1 MMSTDTPCSRFAFS
15 HMPTQLF
22 PWELRMNH
30 YPAWCLLTSQTSSW
44 ILFVVTIFI
53 VGPLLQFNQRPY
65 RETISIQYSSLSF
78 QELSRK
84 ELRPLRQKLS
94 SIRKMKR
101 CGKRIQLHCDPDGNA
116 SITQQEW
123 LACVLKH
130 SGKDTFL
137 FYGKNEYSG
146 AHISW
151 HKCIFSPFLSLCQT
165 AWWPYRVSHID
176 ALCINLFY

>member
-22 PWELRMNH
+22 PWELRMNLVCSH
-30 YPAWCLLTSQTSSW
+30 YFHRHCWA
-44 ILFVVTIFI
+44 FVT
-53 VGPLLQFNQRPY
+53 
-65 RETISIQYSSLSF
+65 IQYSSLSF

-137 FYGKNEYSG
+137 FYCKNEYS
-146 AHISW
+146 AVVLLLKVSKSQNKFMKSSFLPKCEWNILRIS
-151 HKCIFSPFLSLCQT
+151 
-165 AWWPYRVSHID
+165 
-176 ALCINLFY
+176 ALASKKWLNQKFYCMNYVQ